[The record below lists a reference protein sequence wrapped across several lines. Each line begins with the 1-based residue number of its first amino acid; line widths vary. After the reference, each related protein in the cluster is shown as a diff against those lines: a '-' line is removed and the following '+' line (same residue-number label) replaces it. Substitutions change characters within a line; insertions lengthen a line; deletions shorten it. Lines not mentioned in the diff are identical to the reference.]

1 MGTELI
7 LYIVGAV
14 LILVGLLGTVLP
26 VIPGAPLM
34 LVGMLLAAWADGFQR
49 VGGKALAIL
58 TVLALLSVGSD
69 YAASALGAKGV
80 GASRIAFLGAIL
92 GAIVGVFFGIVGLL
106 LGPLLGAVIGE
117 LIATQ
122 NIERATRS
130 GFGAA
135 VGLIIGALAKLAIAC
150 AMLGVFLV
158 ALWR

>member
-1 MGTELI
+1 MGTEL
-7 LYIVGAV
+7 LYVIGGV
-14 LILVGLLGTVLP
+14 LILAGLAGTALP

-34 LVGMLLAAWADGFQR
+34 LLGMVLAAWAGHFER
-49 VGGKALAIL
+49 VGGKALA
-58 TVLALLSVGSD
+58 VLAVLAALSFASD

-80 GASRIAFLGAIL
+80 GASRLAFLGAVL
-92 GAIVGVFFGIVGLL
+92 GALVGVFFGLPGLL

-135 VGLIIGALAKLAIAC
+135 VGMIVGALAKLAIAFT
-150 AMLGVFLV
+150 MLGVFIV
-158 ALWR
+158 ALWH

>member
-1 MGTELI
+1 MGTEL
-7 LYIVGAV
+7 LYAIGAV

-26 VIPGAPLM
+26 VIPGAPVM
-34 LVGMLLAAWADGFQR
+34 LVGMVLAAWAGDFER

-58 TVLALLSVGSD
+58 AVLTALSVGSD
-69 YAASALGAKGV
+69 FAASALGAKGV
-80 GASRIAFLGAIL
+80 GASRLAFLGAVL
-92 GAIVGVFFGIVGLL
+92 GAVVGVFFGLPGLL

-130 GFGAA
+130 GIGAA
-135 VGLIIGALAKLAIAC
+135 VGLIVGALAKLAIAFT
-150 AMLGVFLV
+150 MLGVFIV